1 MAECVRAGCLE
12 AKSLRV
18 KVRESMLTAVR
29 CLREEGLRLG
39 MLTNNWFVHR
49 ANASTLLHPLVPLEL
64 FDAVVESA
72 RVGHRKPDPAIYRV
86 ILDVRA
92 VAPAHLLSNT
102 RISLLVI
109 IRTDSILAVLVLCAG
124 RDMTRRS

>member
-1 MAECVRAGCLE
+1 MCECVRAGCLE
-12 AKSLRV
+12 ARALRV

-39 MLTNNWFVHR
+39 CLTNNWFVLR
-49 ANASTLLHPLVPLEL
+49 AEARTLIHPLVPLEL

-86 ILDVRA
+86 MLDVRC
-92 VAPAHLLSNT
+92 VAPTRSSTSAHSFTNYGHSFTNYRYLFY
-102 RISLLVI
+102 
-109 IRTDSILAVLVLCAG
+109 
-124 RDMTRRS
+124 

>member
-1 MAECVRAGCLE
+1 MGECVRAGCLE

-39 MLTNNWFVHR
+39 VLINNWFVRR
-49 ANASTLLHPLVPLEL
+49 ADARTLLHPLVPLEL

-72 RVGHRKPDPAIYRV
+72 RVGHRKPDPAIYRLM
-86 ILDVRA
+86 LDVRTDT
-92 VAPAHLLSNT
+92 PAHLHTPLELKHT
-102 RISLLVI
+102 Y
-109 IRTDSILAVLVLCAG
+109 
-124 RDMTRRS
+124 